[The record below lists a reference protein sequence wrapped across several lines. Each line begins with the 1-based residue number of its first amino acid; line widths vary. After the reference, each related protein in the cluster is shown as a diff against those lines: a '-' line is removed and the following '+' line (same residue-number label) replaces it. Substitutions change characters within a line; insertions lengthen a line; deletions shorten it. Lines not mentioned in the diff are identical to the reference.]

1 MTESGDKYI
10 LSDWYVTDF
19 SNGYHHIV
27 VKDRSSGII
36 SIKVETTYYRTKL
49 MDSVTSHSFFID
61 RRTLNSIFIN
71 YYLSRLIWN
80 LGICKDWFMKPI
92 KPMVG
97 MITKLRKRIAS
108 IFSTSTVK

>member
-1 MTESGDKYI
+1 MTEAGDEYI

-49 MDSVTSHSFFID
+49 MDSVTSHKFFID
-61 RRTLNSIFIN
+61 RRTLNSIFMN

-80 LGICKDWFMKPI
+80 VHTCKKW
-92 KPMVG
+92 
-97 MITKLRKRIAS
+97 ITKQTKRMVNMIWN
-108 IFSTSTVK
+108 